1 MTSTAP
7 LTLQVIRVD
16 EIIRVNPAQPR
27 TVFDED
33 SLSELQ
39 ASIREVGLLQPVVVR
54 PSALDPGRFEL
65 VAGERRLRSVAALG
79 WQTVPAVIR
88 QTEDGQL
95 LRVALLENLQ
105 RVALN
110 PLEEA
115 AAYEQLIADF
125 GCTQEE
131 LARQLGRSRPHVTNT
146 LRLLKLPP
154 AVQRRVA
161 ARVLSQGH
169 ARALLALPDA
179 PAMEQM
185 AQRIVAEGLSVRSVE
200 ELVSLGQTPAARRRQ
215 PRQTQRVDLS
225 SYVDTVADRL
235 DTRVSLSLGRQR
247 GRLVIEFADVDD
259 LDRIMGTLAPGWDSD
274 LGRAHAV

>member
-1 MTSTAP
+1 MNDTPP
-7 LTLQVIRVD
+7 LELQDIRVD
-16 EIIRVNPAQPR
+16 RITVNPAQPR
-27 TVFDED
+27 RVFDED
-33 SLSELQ
+33 SLAELQ

-54 PSALDPGRFEL
+54 PKVQEQGWFEL
-65 VAGERRLRSVAALG
+65 VAGERRLRSVVALG
-79 WQTVPAVIR
+79 WDRVPAVVR

-131 LARQLGRSRPHVTNT
+131 LARQLGRSRPQVTNT

-161 ARVLSQGH
+161 AGVLSQGH

-179 PAMEQM
+179 AAMDEM
-185 AQRIVAEGLSVRSVE
+185 AQRVVAEGLSVRNVE
-200 ELVSLGQTPAARRRQ
+200 ELVSVGQAAVVRRRQ
-215 PRQTQRVDLS
+215 PRQPERLDLS
-225 SYVDTVADRL
+225 TYADTMADRL
-235 DTRVSLSLGRQR
+235 DTRVSLSLGRSR
-247 GRLVIEFADVDD
+247 GRLVIEFADVED
-259 LDRIMGTLAPGWDSD
+259 LDRIMTTLAPGWGHTGHDPVT
-274 LGRAHAV
+274 R